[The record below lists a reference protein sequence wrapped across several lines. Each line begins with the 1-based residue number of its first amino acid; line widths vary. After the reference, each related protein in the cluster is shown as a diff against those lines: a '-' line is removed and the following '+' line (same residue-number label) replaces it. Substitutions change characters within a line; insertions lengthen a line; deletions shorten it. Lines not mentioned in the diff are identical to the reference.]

1 MFLLETVVTNDI
13 QNPAVYDPIVKLLS
27 NLSGYEFSEITWW
40 AIIIRL
46 VLAALVGAVLGAER
60 ATKSHAAGLRTYT
73 LVSVA
78 STVCILVNLM
88 LFQKADTAR
97 IPASVLTGIGFIGA
111 GTIVTTSRHKVRGL
125 TTAAALWASACI
137 GLAIG
142 AGIYTVALVATILV
156 VLAVMFMQ
164 KFEGKL
170 QRNVRIFD
178 IHVELMSR
186 PDLKKLLDYL
196 RGYNLE
202 IKAIDYDQA
211 YANSGLSVYTLAIYS
226 KGKKDEF
233 LREKDLIDMVNSL
246 EYVNY
251 CESISY
257 ANN

>member
-1 MFLLETVVTNDI
+1 MFLETLVPNEI
-13 QNPAVYDPIVKLLS
+13 QNPAVYDPIVKLIS
-27 NLSGYEFSEITWW
+27 YWSGNEFTTITWW
-40 AIIIRL
+40 AIILRL
-46 VLAALVGAVLGAER
+46 VLAAGVGAVLGAER

-142 AGIYTVALVATILV
+142 AGIYTVGLVATALT
-156 VLAVMFMQ
+156 VLTVMFMQ

-170 QRNVRIFD
+170 QKNMRIFE

-186 PDLKKLLDYL
+186 PDLKQLLDFL
-196 RGYNLE
+196 RGFNLD

-211 YANSGLSVYTLAIYS
+211 YANTGLSVYTLAIYS
-226 KGKKDEF
+226 KGSKKDF
-233 LREKDLIDMVNSL
+233 MREKELIEKVNAL

-257 ANN
+257 ANS

>member
-1 MFLLETVVTNDI
+1 MFLQTVVPNEI
-13 QNPAVYDPIVKLLS
+13 QNPAVYDPIVKWIAELTGQDFSSIPFWVILL
-27 NLSGYEFSEITWW
+27 
-40 AIIIRL
+40 RL
-46 VLAALVGAVLGAER
+46 VLAACVGAVLGAER

-78 STVCILVNLM
+78 SCVCILVNLM

-142 AGIYTVALVATILV
+142 AGIYTVGLIATALT

-164 KFEGKL
+164 KFEGRL
-170 QRNVRIFD
+170 QKNNRMFD

-186 PDLKKLLDYL
+186 PDLKKLLEYIRQFDVD
-196 RGYNLE
+196 
-202 IKAIDYDQA
+202 IKSIDYDQA
-211 YANSGLSVYTLAIYS
+211 YANSGLSVYTLSIFS
-226 KGKKDEF
+226 RGSRKEF
-233 LREKDLIDMVNSL
+233 MREKELIDKVNDL

-257 ANN
+257 TNN

>member
-1 MFLLETVVTNDI
+1 MFLATVVPNEI
-13 QNPAVYDPIVKLLS
+13 QNPAVYDPIVKWVIGLT
-27 NLSGYEFSEITWW
+27 GQDFSTISFW
-40 AIIIRL
+40 AIILRL
-46 VLAALVGAVLGAER
+46 VLAACVGAVLGAER

-73 LVSVA
+73 IISVA
-78 STVCILVNLM
+78 SCVCILVNLM

-142 AGIYTVALVATILV
+142 AGIYTVGLVATILTI
-156 VLAVMFMQ
+156 LAVMFMQ
-164 KFEGKL
+164 RFEGRL

-196 RGYNLE
+196 RSYNIE
-202 IKAIDYDQA
+202 IKSIDYDQA

-226 KGKKDEF
+226 KGSRKEF
-233 LREKDLIDMVNSL
+233 LHEKDLIEQVNQL

>member
-1 MFLLETVVTNDI
+1 MFLQTVVPNEI
-13 QNPAVYDPIVKLLS
+13 QNPAVYDPIVQWVSQLT
-27 NLSGYEFSEITWW
+27 GQDFSTISFG
-40 AIIIRL
+40 AIVFRL
-46 VLAALVGAVLGAER
+46 VLAACVGAVLGAER

-142 AGIYTVALVATILV
+142 AGIYTVGLIATILT

-164 KFEGKL
+164 KFESKL
-170 QRNVRIFD
+170 QKNVRMFD

-196 RGYNLE
+196 RSVNVD
-202 IKAIDYDQA
+202 IKSIDYDQA
-211 YANSGLSVYTLAIYS
+211 YANSGLSVYTLAIFS
-226 KGKKDEF
+226 KGSRKEF
-233 LREKDLIDMVNSL
+233 IRELDLIDMVNQL

-251 CESISY
+251 CESVSY
-257 ANN
+257 VNN